1 MKSEQTPRSSRNKSL
16 LFFLLLLIGIGTGVG
31 WWMNSSTT
39 EQQTNAEG
47 QEIIETNVDA
57 TSAQKT
63 VKPPFQ
69 SFQLKGTQL
78 VIEQPSQ
85 ASTHTLP
92 SGTILEIPANAFVD
106 ATGNLITEAVEIIF
120 KEYRDAAEIIASGIP
135 MRVYNEDGTEGWM
148 QTAGMFEMRASS
160 EGEAAEIAEGQSVE
174 VQFVSDVDGAYD
186 FWNYDES
193 VGNWVNLGASEAP
206 QAIAVSN
213 GGHGSDDSEEVS
225 RLEELTRTRPEQP
238 ELEEGN
244 ILGFTDLDVSH
255 IPELQGQNP
264 VMLAYAGSDPKM
276 APSKNEWVH
285 KANWFKKKIHP
296 TKKPGVYELTLL
308 GEKMYSIPV
317 KKALTGADLER
328 AKAKYAQLMA
338 EYEANVALLR
348 DREAMVRKAQS
359 FRRIMSLDATGI
371 YNYDILLKQDNA
383 VPLMADFDFDDL
395 PVAAKSYVTVYL
407 ITGDGK
413 VVVGLP
419 QYDWNKIRINTSA
432 DNKMLAVLP
441 NDKVALFSQSSFE
454 AEKENIESA
463 SGSDYLFEMSVEDQ
477 SVSSVEDLKALL
489 EKASS

>member
-16 LFFLLLLIGIGTGVG
+16 LFFLLLLIGIGTGIG
-31 WWMNSSTT
+31 WWVNWSTV
-39 EQQTNAEG
+39 EQQASAED
-47 QEIIETNVDA
+47 QEIISTNDDV
-57 TSAQKT
+57 TTTQKT
-63 VKPPFQ
+63 VKPPFE

-78 VIEQPSQ
+78 IIEQPTQ
-85 ASTHTLP
+85 ASTYTLP

-106 ATGNLITEAVEIIF
+106 ATGNLITEAVEISF

-135 MRVYNEDGTEGWM
+135 MRVYNEDGTEDWM

-160 EGEAAEIAEGQSVE
+160 QGKTAKIAKGQSVE

-186 FWNYDES
+186 FWNYDE
-193 VGNWVNLGASEAP
+193 VAGNWVNLGTSSTPEVMSAMMLEERTEDP
-206 QAIAVSN
+206 
-213 GGHGSDDSEEVS
+213 EVS

-255 IPELQGQNP
+255 IPELQGQSP
-264 VMLAYAGSDPKM
+264 VMLAYAGNDPKM

-285 KANWFKKKIHP
+285 KADWFKKKIHP

-328 AKAKYAQLMA
+328 AKAEYAQLMA

-348 DREAMVRKAQS
+348 DREAMARKAQS

-419 QYDWNKIRINTSA
+419 QYDWNRIRINTSA

-441 NDKVALFSQSSFE
+441 NDKVALFSQSSFKT
-454 AEKENIESA
+454 EKENIEAA
-463 SGSDYLFEMSVEDQ
+463 SGSEYIFEMSVEEQ
-477 SVSSVEDLKALL
+477 SISSVEDLKALL